1 MSAQQVKDLSET
13 TRNKLRQAIE
23 MAEEFLNEHALG
35 QLCSNQDPDER
46 EFYEGFLS
54 DLRHLLVFSEVNYEK
69 LGINL
74 RRPTFNVEQA
84 ERQLY
89 ETYYQSVNNFYY
101 PKNESYSEEGRYAY
115 TGQDAI
121 KFRKKP
127 NKEARNIVFKLSKIF
142 EEMREDLSYYE
153 TEYAMQRR
161 LQGERV

>member
-1 MSAQQVKDLSET
+1 MSAQQVKDLSAT
-13 TRNKLRQAIE
+13 TRNKLKQAID
-23 MAEEFLNEHALG
+23 MTEEFLNEHALS
-35 QLCSNQDPDER
+35 QLCGNGDPEER